1 MRLGGWGIA
10 VALAGAACS
19 GGGDGI
25 ELLPAGGA
33 TTIDDRSSLAY
44 RQPAPNLDADGLE
57 LHLAGDAA
65 FEASFVTA
73 PAPVNG
79 GLGPLFNH
87 VSCGS
92 CHINDGRGH
101 SALSI
106 ERGSPALVRLSL
118 PEGSPDVPG
127 GAAPVPGMGTQLQD
141 HAVFGHTP
149 EAAVTLAWIEETA
162 TYADG
167 VPYNLRRPAL
177 DFAPAL
183 PDGTMTSMRQAPPV
197 FGLGLLEAVDEST
210 LRELEDPGDRDGDG
224 ISGRVNLVWDVAA
237 GEPRVGRFGHKANN
251 PTLRQQGAG
260 AYANDMGVSNRVF
273 PDDGGA
279 IDVGDDTLDATIFY
293 TQTLAVPARLEG
305 IPDADRGAEHFAAFG
320 CASCHVATL
329 TTGEHPIAALAG
341 QTIQPFTDLLLHD
354 LGEGLA
360 DGRPDFM
367 ASGSEW
373 RTAPL
378 WGLGLVQTVLAGG
391 GYLHDGRARTL
402 EEAILWHG
410 GEAEAARE
418 AFRTAT
424 AGDRAALIAFLI
436 SL

>member
-1 MRLGGWGIA
+1 MTRAGWIS
-10 VALAGAACS
+10 VALAAGCS
-19 GGGDGI
+19 GGGGGI
-25 ELLPAGGA
+25 DLLPAGGA

-44 RQPAPNLDADGLE
+44 RQPAPNLDADQLE
-57 LHLAGDAA
+57 LHLTGDAT
-65 FEASFVTA
+65 FEATFVTA

-87 VSCGS
+87 VSCAS

-101 SALSI
+101 SDLST

-118 PEGSPDVPG
+118 PTGEPDAPG
-127 GAAPVPGMGTQLQD
+127 GSVPVPGMGTQLQD

-149 EAAVTLAWIEETA
+149 EAAVALAWVEETA
-162 TYADG
+162 TYGDG
-167 VPYNLRRPAL
+167 IPYNLRRPAL
-177 DFAPAL
+177 TFDPAL
-183 PDGTMTSMRQAPPV
+183 PDDAMTSMRQAPPV
-197 FGLGLLEAVDEST
+197 FGLGLLEAIDEET
-210 LRELEDPGDRDGDG
+210 LRALADPDDADGDG
-224 ISGRVNLVWDVAA
+224 ISGRVNMVWDVAA
-237 GEPRVGRFGHKANN
+237 GAARVGRFGHKANN

-273 PDDGGA
+273 PDAGGTR
-279 IDVGDDTLDATIFY
+279 DVDDDTLDATIFY
-293 TQTLAVPARLEG
+293 TQTLAVPARLET
-305 IPDADRGAEHFAAFG
+305 IPDADRGADRFASFG
-320 CASCHVATL
+320 CASCHVSTL
-329 TTGEHPIAALAG
+329 TTGTHEIAALAN

-360 DGRPDFM
+360 DGRPDFE
-367 ASGSEW
+367 ATGSEW
-373 RTAPL
+373 RTPPL
-378 WGLGLVQTVLAGG
+378 WGLGLVQTVLAGA

-418 AFRTAT
+418 AFRNAD
-424 AGDRAALIAFLI
+424 ASDRAALIAFLI